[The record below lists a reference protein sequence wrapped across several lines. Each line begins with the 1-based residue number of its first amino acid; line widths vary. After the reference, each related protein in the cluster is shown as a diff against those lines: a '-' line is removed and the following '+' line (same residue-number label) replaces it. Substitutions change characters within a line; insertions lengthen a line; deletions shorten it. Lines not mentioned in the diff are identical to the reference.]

1 MKTTLMLVI
10 IFITMILANIISTA
24 VIVLMIEKHSVHPV
38 YMKKVQDAS
47 YTCNP
52 SGDITNA
59 DVEYSVSE

>member
-24 VIVLMIEKHSVHPV
+24 VIVLMIEIHSVHPV

-52 SGDITNA
+52 WDA
-59 DVEYSVSE
+59 C